1 MGAQVLVEQNSFTNT
16 KRAIVTNLDSD
27 EDGYAVNKDNIFTNS
42 DISITKVGSVS
53 VPYSYTT
60 DAASGVCAIV
70 NKSAGVGVVT
80 F

>member
-1 MGAQVLVEQNSFTNT
+1 MEQSSFTNT

-27 EDGYAVNKDNIFTNS
+27 QDGYAVNKNNIFTNS
-42 DISITKVGSVS
+42 DISITQTGSVS

-70 NKSAGVGVVT
+70 NKSAGVGVVS